1 MSILRSRVGT
11 MALKIDLEKAYDCLE
26 WLLIRHTLQFF
37 HFPPSWID
45 FIMSCISSSS
55 LEILVNSERLEDFSP
70 SRGIRQGD
78 PLSLYIFI
86 LCIEYLAYLIRD
98 EADKGNW
105 MGSKLREMAHPS
117 LIYFLLMM
125 SFFLPRQLRKI
136 SLLLIKFWMHFVVL
150 RTRKLT

>member
-1 MSILRSRVGT
+1 MSISRSKVGT
-11 MALKIDLEKAYDCLE
+11 MALKIDLKKAYDCFE
-26 WLLIRHTLQFF
+26 WLFIRHTLQFF

-55 LEILVNSERLEDFSP
+55 LEILVNTERLEDFSP

-86 LCIEYLAYLIRD
+86 LCIEYLAYLIHD

-105 MGSKLREMAHPS
+105 MGVKTSRDGPS
-117 LIYFLLMM
+117 FTHL
-125 SFFLPRQLRKI
+125 FFADDVILFAKATKKNFTTINQ
-136 SLLLIKFWMHFVVL
+136 VL
-150 RTRKLT
+150 DAFCSASD

>member
-1 MSILRSRVGT
+1 

-105 MGSKLREMAHPS
+105 TGVKTSRDGPS
-117 LIYFLLMM
+117 FTHL
-125 SFFLPRQLRKI
+125 FFADDVILFAKATKKNFTTINQ
-136 SLLLIKFWMHFVVL
+136 VL
-150 RTRKLT
+150 DAFCSASN